1 VLLVDGL
8 PTNEMG
14 KVRRD
19 ELTRMAQQGGTDGAR
34 IQR

>member
-1 VLLVDGL
+1 VLVVDGL

-19 ELTRMAQQGGTDGAR
+19 ELSRMAQQGGADGAGIR
-34 IQR
+34 S